1 MNEQLKERQE
11 ALYLAYHETVFH
23 LIMGKVCNE
32 ALAQDLTSDVFV
44 KVCSKLDTFDESKAS
59 VSTWI
64 YRIAQ
69 NTVIDF
75 FRTRKVYSEVPE
87 ELPLEGDVD
96 DDLLNNEM
104 LEELADALNTLP
116 ERDRD
121 LVVLHYY
128 HGLTL
133 KEAAEKLGM
142 SYSNA
147 KLVHNKSL
155 VVLKRLLDKEE

>member
-1 MNEQLKERQE
+1 MKEQQANRQE
-11 ALYLAYHETVFH
+11 TLYLGYHDKVYR

-32 ALAQDLTSDVFV
+32 AVAQDLTSEVFV

-69 NTVIDF
+69 NTVIDY
-75 FRTRKVYSEVPE
+75 FRTRKVYAEVPE
-87 ELPLEGDVD
+87 EIPLDGEVD
-96 DDLLNNEM
+96 DAILNNET
-104 LEELADALNTLP
+104 LEELADALQTLP
-116 ERDRD
+116 VRDRD
-121 LVVLHYY
+121 LLILHYY
-128 HGLTL
+128 RGLTL
-133 KEAAEKLGM
+133 KEAAETLGM

-155 VVLKRLLDKEE
+155 AVLRKCMLREE

>member
-11 ALYLAYHETVFH
+11 ALYLAYHEKVFH

-133 KEAAEKLGM
+133 KESAEKLGM